1 MIIANPIYD
10 VVFKYLLEDAD
21 IARDLLST
29 ILGEE
34 VVHLEFKPQETSTES
49 SEGIKILRLDFKAII
64 KKKDGTLFKVLIEL
78 QKSKQVF
85 DVMRFRRYLG
95 DNYRKEDH
103 VIEKDGLAVFRP
115 LPIITIY
122 FLGFLLNNVPSGVI
136 KVKRDYVDVVT
147 EEILGV
153 KDDFVELLTHDSYM
167 IQVGR
172 LPKESRGKLD
182 RVMQIFSPMYQNKAD
197 KHLVDFQ
204 GDIYDPL
211 VLRMVERLSRAIA
224 SDEYRDKMDV
234 EDEVDRIFERELG
247 KKDIVIAQK
256 DKLIDETVKSYEKS
270 KKEVVNAN
278 KRTVAE
284 KKRTEA
290 EKKRTEVEK
299 KRTEAEKKRTEVEK
313 IRAEEQKKRAEAEK
327 NRSEVEIQ
335 KNMVLQK
342 EIDSLKRQLNMI

>member
-85 DVMRFRRYLG
+85 DVMRFRHYLG
-95 DNYRKEDH
+95 DNYRKEDQM
-103 VIEKDGLAVFRP
+103 IEKDGLAVFRP

-197 KHLVDFQ
+197 KHLIDFQ

-224 SDEYRDKMDV
+224 GDEYRDKMDV

-270 KKEVVNAN
+270 KKEVANAN
-278 KRTVAE
+278 KRTELQKKRTEKEKKRTEKEKKRTEKE

-290 EKKRTEVEK
+290 EKK
-299 KRTEAEKKRTEVEK
+299 
-313 IRAEEQKKRAEAEK
+313 
-327 NRSEVEIQ
+327 RSEVEIQ

-342 EIDSLKRQLNMI
+342 EIESLKRQLNSA

>member
-10 VVFKYLLEDAD
+10 VVFKYLLEDVD

-95 DNYRKEDH
+95 DNYRKEDQM
-103 VIEKDGLAVFRP
+103 IEKDGLAVFRP

-197 KHLVDFQ
+197 KHLIDFQ

-278 KRTVAE
+278 KRTEMEKKRVDAE

-290 EKKRTEVEK
+290 EM
-299 KRTEAEKKRTEVEK
+299 KRTEVEK

>member
-34 VVHLEFKPQETSTES
+34 VINLEFKPQETSTES
-49 SEGIKILRLDFKAII
+49 TENIKILRLDFKAII

-95 DNYRKEDH
+95 DNYRKEDQL
-103 VIEKDGLAVFRP
+103 VENDGTTVFRP

-136 KVKRDYVDVVT
+136 KVKREYVDAVT

-153 KDDFVELLTHDSYM
+153 KEDFVELLSHDSYM
-167 IQVGR
+167 IQLGR

-182 RVMQIFSPMYQNKAD
+182 RVMQIFSPMYQNKAN
-197 KHLVDFQ
+197 KHQVDFQ
-204 GDIYDPL
+204 GDIHDPL
-211 VLRMVERLSRAIA
+211 VLKMVERLSRAIA

-234 EDEVDRIFERELG
+234 EDEIDRIFERELG

-256 DKLIDETVKSYEKS
+256 DKLLDESVKRYEKS
-270 KKEVVNAN
+270 KKQVINAN
-278 KRTVAE
+278 KRIE
-284 KKRTEA
+284 EQ
-290 EKKRTEVEK
+290 KKRTEVEK
-299 KRTEAEKKRTEVEK
+299 KRAETEKK
-313 IRAEEQKKRAEAEK
+313 
-327 NRSEVEIQ
+327 RSEVEIQ
-335 KNMVLQK
+335 KNTALQK
-342 EIDSLKRQLNMI
+342 EIAALKKQLNPG

>member
-95 DNYRKEDH
+95 DNYRKEDQM
-103 VIEKDGLAVFRP
+103 IEKDGLAVFRP

-197 KHLVDFQ
+197 KHLIDFQ

-224 SDEYRDKMDV
+224 GDEYRDKMDV

-278 KRTVAE
+278 KRTELQKKRVVNANKRTETE
-284 KKRTEA
+284 KKRVEA
-290 EKKRTEVEK
+290 EKKRTETEK
-299 KRTEAEKKRTEVEK
+299 K
-313 IRAEEQKKRAEAEK
+313 
-327 NRSEVEIQ
+327 RSEVEIQ
-335 KNMVLQK
+335 KNIALQK
-342 EIDSLKRQLNMI
+342 EIESLKKQLNSA

>member
-1 MIIANPIYD
+1 VIIANPIYD

-95 DNYRKEDH
+95 DNYRNEDQL
-103 VIEKDGLAVFRP
+103 VEKDGLAVFRP

-136 KVKRDYVDVVT
+136 KVKRQYVDAVT

-172 LPKESRGKLD
+172 LPKES
-182 RVMQIFSPMYQNKAD
+182 
-197 KHLVDFQ
+197 
-204 GDIYDPL
+204 
-211 VLRMVERLSRAIA
+211 
-224 SDEYRDKMDV
+224 
-234 EDEVDRIFERELG
+234 
-247 KKDIVIAQK
+247 
-256 DKLIDETVKSYEKS
+256 
-270 KKEVVNAN
+270 VVNW
-278 KRTVAE
+278 
-284 KKRTEA
+284 
-290 EKKRTEVEK
+290 
-299 KRTEAEKKRTEVEK
+299 
-313 IRAEEQKKRAEAEK
+313 IG
-327 NRSEVEIQ
+327 
-335 KNMVLQK
+335 
-342 EIDSLKRQLNMI
+342 

>member
-49 SEGIKILRLDFKAII
+49 SEGIKILRLDFKATI

-95 DNYRKEDH
+95 DNYRKEDQL
-103 VIEKDGLAVFRP
+103 VEKDGLAVFRP

-136 KVKRDYVDVVT
+136 KVKRQYVDAVT

-211 VLRMVERLSRAIA
+211 VLKMVERLSRAIA

-234 EDEVDRIFERELG
+234 EDEIDRIFERELG
-247 KKDIVIAQK
+247 KKDMLIAQK
-256 DKLIDETVKSYEKS
+256 DKLLNENVKRYEMS
-270 KKEVVNAN
+270 KKQVVNAN
-278 KRTVAE
+278 KRTVAEKKRTVAE

-290 EKKRTEVEK
+290 EKKRTD
-299 KRTEAEKKRTEVEK
+299 
-313 IRAEEQKKRAEAEK
+313 
-327 NRSEVEIQ
+327 VEIQ
-335 KNMVLQK
+335 KNTILQK
-342 EIDSLKRQLNMI
+342 EIAALKRQLNPG